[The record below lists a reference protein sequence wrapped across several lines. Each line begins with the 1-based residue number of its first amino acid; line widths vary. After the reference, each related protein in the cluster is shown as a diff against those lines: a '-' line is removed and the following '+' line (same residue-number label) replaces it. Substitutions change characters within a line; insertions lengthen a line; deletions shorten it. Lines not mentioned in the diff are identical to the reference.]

1 MPDLENYTNMTDLT
15 SQIIDQRIEENRK
28 LIEKLERDIHDL
40 EKQRVNHIKVLEQ
53 NNFEDGTQDQLRLID
68 REIEHN
74 KERTRIIETQ
84 INDIRHKFQLIHQNT
99 QDSYSDTI
107 QSRIIMVSA
116 ERDRVRN
123 ELLPMVTILMQDL
136 ESRKRALD
144 SIILSLSK
152 EINII
157 SRNKRDEDLD
167 SDIQ

>member
-1 MPDLENYTNMTDLT
+1 MPDLENYINMTDLT

-28 LIEKLERDIHDL
+28 LIEKLERDVHDL
-40 EKQRVNHIKVLEQ
+40 EKQRISYTKVLEQ

>member
-99 QDSYSDTI
+99 QDSYNDTI

>member
-157 SRNKRDEDLD
+157 SRNKRDEDID

>member
-1 MPDLENYTNMTDLT
+1 MPDLENHINMTDLT

-40 EKQRVNHIKVLEQ
+40 EKQRASHIKVLEQ

-84 INDIRHKFQLIHQNT
+84 INDIKHKFQLIHQNT

-123 ELLPMVTILMQDL
+123 ELLPMVTTLMQDL

-152 EINII
+152 EVNII
-157 SRNKRDEDLD
+157 SRNKRDEDID

>member
-136 ESRKRALD
+136 ESG
-144 SIILSLSK
+144 K
-152 EINII
+152 EH
-157 SRNKRDEDLD
+157 
-167 SDIQ
+167 